1 MSFAHVIERRQSLAG
16 EIKQAQADV
25 AEADI
30 GVQRAQEALGL
41 AERVQNA
48 AKDRL
53 AERMAEKADLA
64 KEAAAEILGLGE
76 EAPQPGS
83 IFGEPSQVAAE

>member
-1 MSFAHVIERRQSLAG
+1 MSFAHVIERHQSLAG

-48 AKDRL
+48 AKERL
-53 AERMAEKADLA
+53 AASAEAN
-64 KEAAAEILGLGE
+64 
-76 EAPQPGS
+76 
-83 IFGEPSQVAAE
+83 

>member
-48 AKDRL
+48 AKERL

-76 EAPQPGS
+76 ETPQPAS
-83 IFGEPSQVAAE
+83 IFGEPTQVAAE